1 MMKALIIEDDTALSC
16 QIAECLARQD
26 LAVEKAS
33 CGADALQLLSF
44 SSFDVI
50 ILDWKLPD
58 LDGIDLLLQYR
69 KEGGD
74 TPVLMLTGM
83 NRIDDKVTGLAAGAD
98 DYLTKPFDSRELVAR
113 VQALLRRG
121 RQPRTEVLTVGTL
134 VIDTKLCRA
143 AASGTVLQLRPKE
156 YSLLEFM
163 ARHANTFHTA
173 AEIHAKLWRS
183 DSETTPSVVRT
194 WMHRLRTKLP
204 TEDGVPSIRYLAGR
218 GYTLQQTEKA
228 RI

>member
-1 MMKALIIEDDTALSC
+1 MKALIIEDDSALSC
-16 QIAECLARQD
+16 QIEECLARQD

-33 CGADALQLLSF
+33 CGADALQLLGF

-58 LDGIDLLLQYR
+58 LDGIDLLLRYR

-83 NRIDDKVTGLAAGAD
+83 NRIDDKVTGLGAGAD
-98 DYLTKPFDSRELVAR
+98 DYLTKPFDSKELVAR

-121 RQPRTEVLTVGTL
+121 RQPRPDVLTVGTL

-156 YSLLEFM
+156 YSLLVFM
-163 ARHANTFHTA
+163 ARHANAFHTA
-173 AEIHAKLWRS
+173 AEIHAELWRS
-183 DSETTPSVVRT
+183 DSETTPSVVRS

-204 TEDGVPSIRYLAGR
+204 AQDGVPTICYSAGR
-218 GYTLQQTEKA
+218 GYTLQQIERA